1 MIAKKWKLCYNTR
14 MKNINEIKDD
24 IIEALYSNSAYQLP
38 SICESIGL
46 ASGTGEEA
54 FKSKRNYVASR
65 LHDFDMKGIRL
76 LLKALKEKQGI
87 DLYPIKNYSY
97 KLSNVTKRDLA
108 NLLYGGYEKDE
119 GLFFPSTLYKMSWSG
134 LMDEWVFIEKTC
146 NLQNIVPLKGYSTF
160 KDEYWQHRVR
170 NNDYD
175 DDWFF
180 TDPRFLFKSG
190 TDKALLDAVC
200 YMFHP
205 EVRNE
210 KEPWGTILE
219 QVNKLIEPDGFEIY
233 AASKM
238 SGRNCY
244 AWRKIVEDFCVTSS
258 FNEEIKNILSSDY
271 VNSQIQLMNDSIE
284 NNPHVAIGKAK
295 ELLET
300 ISKKILTDENIE
312 YASDEKLTSL
322 DKKVRKL
329 LNLSVDENSS
339 QIPGVKQILG
349 GLAGISSGMSELR
362 NSYGDGHGRV
372 VNFKTLP
379 SRYAKLAVGVAST
392 YVLFLLETYAYYKS
406 NKAS

>member
-1 MIAKKWKLCYNTR
+1 
-14 MKNINEIKDD
+14 
-24 IIEALYSNSAYQLP
+24 
-38 SICESIGL
+38 
-46 ASGTGEEA
+46 
-54 FKSKRNYVASR
+54 
-65 LHDFDMKGIRL
+65 
-76 LLKALKEKQGI
+76 
-87 DLYPIKNYSY
+87 
-97 KLSNVTKRDLA
+97 
-108 NLLYGGYEKDE
+108 
-119 GLFFPSTLYKMSWSG
+119 
-134 LMDEWVFIEKTC
+134 
-146 NLQNIVPLKGYSTF
+146 
-160 KDEYWQHRVR
+160 
-170 NNDYD
+170 
-175 DDWFF
+175 
-180 TDPRFLFKSG
+180 
-190 TDKALLDAVC
+190 
-200 YMFHP
+200 MFHP

-233 AASKM
+233 AASKI

-244 AWRKIVEDFCVTSS
+244 DWRKIIEDICVTAS

-271 VNSQIQLMNDSIE
+271 VNSQIQLMNDNIE

-295 ELLET
+295 ELLES

-379 SRYAKLAVGVAST
+379 PRYAKLAVGVAST

-406 NKAS
+406 NKAN